1 VIRQV
6 EDRHDHFWPCRA
18 DAGLIG
24 VSQISQIITSQDF
37 AGSDF
42 ERGSRCIS

>member
-1 VIRQV
+1 MITS
-6 EDRHDHFWPCRA
+6 WPCRA

-24 VSQISQIITSQDF
+24 VSQISQITTSQDF

-42 ERGSRCIS
+42 ERGKPLHFVGVRVDF

>member
-1 VIRQV
+1 MITSG
-6 EDRHDHFWPCRA
+6 PCRA

-42 ERGSRCIS
+42 ERGSRCISWEFA